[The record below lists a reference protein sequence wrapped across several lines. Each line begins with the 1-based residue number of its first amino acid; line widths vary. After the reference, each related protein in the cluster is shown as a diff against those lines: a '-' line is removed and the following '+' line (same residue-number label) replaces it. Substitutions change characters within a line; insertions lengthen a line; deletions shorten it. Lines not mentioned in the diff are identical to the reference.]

1 MTILFELKLT
11 EIYKS
16 DLVRFGYMCLQFCS
30 NMKLSL
36 NLEIAIYDTNSRLLI
51 RVMNINMKHNAHNI
65 KEKDYE

>member
-1 MTILFELKLT
+1 
-11 EIYKS
+11 
-16 DLVRFGYMCLQFCS
+16 MCLQFCS

-51 RVMNINMKHNAHNI
+51 RVMNINMKHNAHNV

>member
-1 MTILFELKLT
+1 MTIFFELKLT
-11 EIYKS
+11 EIYK
-16 DLVRFGYMCLQFCS
+16 LVRFGYACLQFCS